1 MACTTHRLALPCVSV
16 WLVVRSAVKYTPNVI
31 EPSFGIGRILYH
43 ILEHSFYIRADS
55 QPQDKQAGPDNKAVR
70 AVLRLPAHMSP
81 VKVAVLP
88 LSQQSNFTPHL
99 TQLVRGFTAANVSSR
114 ADASSSSIGRRYAR
128 CDEVGIPYAVT
139 IDFESVNDNTV
150 TLRERDSTQQV
161 RLAIEEVVKVV
172 SELCNASTQT
182 DAADKRAW
190 QAVYSKYPQVVR
202 AEGDEAVEHKSQ

>member
-1 MACTTHRLALPCVSV
+1 M
-16 WLVVRSAVKYTPNVI
+16 KYTPNVI

-43 ILEHSFYIRADS
+43 VLEHSFYIRADS
-55 QPQDKQAGPDNKAVR
+55 QPHDKQAADSKAVR

-88 LSQQSNFTPHL
+88 LSQQPAFTPL
-99 TQLVRGFTAANVSSR
+99 LAQLVRAFTAVSVSSK

-128 CDEVGIPYAVT
+128 CDEVGIPFAVT
-139 IDFESVNDNTV
+139 IDFESVQNNTV

-161 RLAIEEVVKVV
+161 RLSLTEAVKAV

-182 DAADKRAW
+182 DATDKRAW
-190 QAVYSKYPQVVR
+190 DAVFSRFPQVVR
-202 AEGDEAVEHKSQ
+202 TEGEEAAEHKS

>member
-1 MACTTHRLALPCVSV
+1 M
-16 WLVVRSAVKYTPNVI
+16 KYTPNVI

-43 ILEHSFYIRADS
+43 VLEHSFYIRSDS
-55 QPQDKQAGPDNKAVR
+55 QPQDNKAVR

-88 LSQQSNFTPHL
+88 LSQQSSFTPL
-99 TQLVRGFTAANVSSR
+99 INQLVRGFTGVSVSSK

-139 IDFESVNDNTV
+139 VDFSSSKDNTV

-161 RLAIEEVVKVV
+161 RLSIAEVVQVV
-172 SELCNASTQT
+172 SELCDASTQT

-190 QAVYSKYPQVVR
+190 QAVFNKYPQVVR
-202 AEGDEAVEHKSQ
+202 TEGEEAVEQKPQ

>member
-1 MACTTHRLALPCVSV
+1 M
-16 WLVVRSAVKYTPNVI
+16 KYTPNVI

-55 QPQDKQAGPDNKAVR
+55 QPHEKPTADNKAVR

-88 LSQQSNFTPHL
+88 LSQQSTFTPHL
-99 TQLVRGFTAANVSSR
+99 NQLVRGFTAANVSSK

-161 RLAIEEVVKVV
+161 RLSASEVVQVV

-190 QAVYSKYPQVVR
+190 QAVFSRYPQVVR
-202 AEGDEAVEHKSQ
+202 AEGEEAGEQTNQ